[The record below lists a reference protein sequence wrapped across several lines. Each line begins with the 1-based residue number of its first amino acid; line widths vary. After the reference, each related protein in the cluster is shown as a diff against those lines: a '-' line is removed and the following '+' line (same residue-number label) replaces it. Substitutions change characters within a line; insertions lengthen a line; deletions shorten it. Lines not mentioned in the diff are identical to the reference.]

1 MIKLLQDK
9 IRMAKA
15 KLIQVTTGN
24 VIGDIQHNKSLL
36 VGGSKPVDHVGQTT
50 EVATYELYHQSKTKS
65 LSNNNGYED
74 THSAS
79 GQSNHQQQQ
88 QQQLH
93 QGRNG
98 SVGTGHNPMDSG
110 FDVDSSTCT
119 ATTTSKTNLIIY
131 IIKFLILIFE

>member
-1 MIKLLQDK
+1 MLQDK

-36 VGGSKPVDHVGQTT
+36 VGGSKPIETT

-65 LSNNNGYED
+65 LNTNNNHEE
-74 THSAS
+74 TNS
-79 GQSNHQQQQ
+79 GQHQQ
-88 QQQLH
+88 H
-93 QGRNG
+93 NQGRNG
-98 SVGTGHNPMDSG
+98 SIGTGHNPMDSG

-119 ATTTSKTNLIIY
+119 ATTTSNTFNHCNSNS
-131 IIKFLILIFE
+131 